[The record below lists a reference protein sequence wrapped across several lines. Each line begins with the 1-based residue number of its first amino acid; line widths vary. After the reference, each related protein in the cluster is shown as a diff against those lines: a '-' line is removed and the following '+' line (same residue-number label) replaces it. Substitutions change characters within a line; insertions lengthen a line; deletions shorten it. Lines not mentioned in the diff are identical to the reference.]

1 MYETEFTS
9 HLVHS
14 MPKKKNTE
22 QQLDTMYVG
31 YQN

>member
-1 MYETEFTS
+1 MYEIEFTS

-14 MPKKKNTE
+14 MPKKTNE